1 MLNYPL
7 TFSIKEVIVMDNAKI
22 LCAIDFSNVCEQIAA
37 HAAQQARCSGA
48 EVTLVY
54 ATPSLLQQ
62 YAEAE
67 LPHEYF
73 QKIEAGQVRR
83 AEQGMKDLIAK
94 YFPDGKAD
102 FIIEQGD
109 PTDVILDVA
118 REKNA
123 GMIIVGTNGHRGIQE
138 FVLGS
143 VADRVIKHS
152 PIPVLSVRPCTK
164 TM

>member
-37 HAAQQARCSGA
+37 HAAQQAQCAGA

-73 QKIEAGQVRR
+73 QKIEAAQVRR
-83 AEQGMKDLIAK
+83 AEQGMKDLLAK